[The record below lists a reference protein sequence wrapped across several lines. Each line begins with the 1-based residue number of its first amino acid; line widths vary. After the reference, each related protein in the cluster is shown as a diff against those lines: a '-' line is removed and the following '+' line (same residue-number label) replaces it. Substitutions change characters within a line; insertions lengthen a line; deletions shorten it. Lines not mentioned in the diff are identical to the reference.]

1 MLSMKE
7 LTLKGIKFED
17 FTNYKKGA
25 MFLAFPKCSWKCEK
39 DCGIKGICQN
49 SELALQQNYTWSIES
64 IIQKY
69 QESPFTE
76 AVVCGGLEP
85 FDSFNQ
91 LLLFIQEFRKVSDD
105 DIVIYT
111 GYTEREVYD
120 LIYLSPLLKY
130 KNIII
135 KFGRYIPNS
144 ENKYDEI
151 LGVTLA
157 SQNQYAKRV
166 TKYEH

>member
-1 MLSMKE
+1 MLYPR
-7 LTLKGIKFED
+7 F
-17 FTNYKKGA
+17 
-25 MFLAFPKCSWKCEK
+25 
-39 DCGIKGICQN
+39 
-49 SELALQQNYTWSIES
+49 
-64 IIQKY
+64 
-69 QESPFTE
+69 
-76 AVVCGGLEP
+76 LEP

-166 TKYEH
+166 TEYEH

>member
-1 MLSMKE
+1 MKE

-91 LLLFIQEFRKVSDD
+91 LLLFIEEFRKVSDD

-111 GYTEREVYD
+111 GYNKEEIIDKINILQNYN
-120 LIYLSPLLKY
+120 
-130 KNIII
+130 NIII
-135 KFGRYIPNS
+135 KYGRFIPNQKS
-144 ENKYDEI
+144 KYDDI
-151 LGVTLA
+151 LGITLA
-157 SQNQYAKRV
+157 SPNQYAEV
-166 TKYEH
+166 L